1 MSRRRERK
9 TERDREKKQTT
20 ERHRSRWTHALQT
33 VAHKRPRVAER
44 QTRTQATRRERERGR
59 EHYAHFLIQKSCA
72 PGAGVLAPFDGHRSQ
87 RPTHKSM
94 TPDLGVGSV
103 GLVAQSFLKT
113 EVGSSEK
120 ALRLVICD
128 AVCLCLG
135 GLALFRPSQ
144 GVAGT

>member
-1 MSRRRERK
+1 MD
-9 TERDREKKQTT
+9 T
-20 ERHRSRWTHALQT
+20 
-33 VAHKRPRVAER
+33 RVADR
-44 QTRTQATRRERERGR
+44 CAQTAASSRETDKDAGNTERERERGR
-59 EHYAHFLIQKSCA
+59 EPYAHFLIQKSCA

-87 RPTHKSM
+87 RPTHTSM